1 MTKTLSWGAPDL
13 ARPFSATLLFL
24 AAAVLR
30 SASEALTRVAA
41 ARAAAHAAHAEFL
54 AAEEM
59 LGTAEFHEVHRDS
72 GAPEGALY
80 VNGKLVAILPG
91 VKRL

>member
-1 MTKTLSWGAPDL
+1 MTKTLRWGAPDL

-30 SASEALTRVAA
+30 SASEGLARIATVRAE
-41 ARAAAHAAHAEFL
+41 RAAAQAAFL
-54 AAEEM
+54 AAEEAV
-59 LGTAEFHEVHRDS
+59 GDVEFHELHRDS

>member
-13 ARPFSATLLFL
+13 ARPYSATLLYL
-24 AAAVLR
+24 VAGALR
-30 SASEALTRVAA
+30 SASEALTRIAA
-41 ARAAAHAAHAEFL
+41 ARTAAHTSVLEM
-54 AAEEM
+54 EEM
-59 LGTAEFHEVHRDS
+59 LDTVEFHELHREG

-80 VNGKLVAILPG
+80 INGKLAAIIPG

>member
-1 MTKTLSWGAPDL
+1 MTKTWSWAAPDL
-13 ARPFSATLLFL
+13 ARPFSATLLYL
-24 AAAVLR
+24 VAGALR
-30 SASEALTRVAA
+30 SASEALTRLAA
-41 ARAAAHAAHAEFL
+41 ARAAAHAAVL
-54 AAEEM
+54 AAEE
-59 LGTAEFHEVHRDS
+59 APSFVEFHELHRDS